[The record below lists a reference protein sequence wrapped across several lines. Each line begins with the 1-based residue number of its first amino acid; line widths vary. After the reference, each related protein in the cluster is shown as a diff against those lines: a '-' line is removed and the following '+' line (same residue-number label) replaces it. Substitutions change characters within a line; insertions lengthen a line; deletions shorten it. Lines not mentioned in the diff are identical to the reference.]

1 MSTSANLL
9 MVADS
14 EHDADMLYATGLFAP
29 DPFIYLRLRGRNL
42 IVMSD
47 LEIDRARREAPH
59 CRVLALNKYQAAL
72 RLAGVKSP
80 GHARVVAA
88 ILRER
93 KIRRVSVPQNF
104 PLALAVELRRL
115 RIAVTASRG
124 AVFPQRERKRP
135 EEVKKISAALMMAE
149 VGMSEA
155 MQVLRAAKIGR
166 DRRLLHHNVPL
177 TSEKLRS
184 VIDCAI
190 LQASGLAANT
200 IVAGGRQGC
209 DPHERGFGPLKAHE
223 PIIIDIFPRSQKT
236 GYFGDITRTVVR
248 GRASE
253 GVRRLYDTV
262 QRGQDLAFKRVR
274 DGTPTRD
281 VHLAVARFFDAQGY
295 PTRRRHG
302 RMEGFF
308 HGTGHGLGLE
318 IHEAPRLG
326 PFSNGRLAAGHV
338 VTVEPGL
345 YYPEL
350 GGVRLEDVAL
360 VTGNGA
366 RNLTR
371 FEKQLE
377 L

>member
-1 MSTSANLL
+1 MKASNNLL

-14 EHDADMLYATGLFAP
+14 EHDANMLYAVGLFVP
-29 DPFIYLRLRGRNL
+29 DPFIYLRLRGRDY

-47 LEIDRARREAPH
+47 LEMDRARRDAPH
-59 CRVLALNKYQAAL
+59 CRVLPLSGFQEKL
-72 RLAGVKSP
+72 RKEGVKSP
-80 GHARVVAA
+80 GHAHVIAS

-93 KIRRVSVPQNF
+93 KIRQVLVPPNF
-104 PLALAVELRRL
+104 PLGLALELKRL
-115 RIAVTASRG
+115 RVRVSATPGSF
-124 AVFPQRERKRP
+124 FPQREFKQP
-135 EEVKKISAALMMAE
+135 DEVKKISAALMMAE

-155 MQVLRAAKIGR
+155 MQVLRATRIGR
-166 DRRLLHHNVPL
+166 DRRLLYHNVPL

-209 DPHERGFGPLKAHE
+209 DPHERGFGPLKANE

-262 QRGQDLAFKRVR
+262 LRGQNIAFKKVR
-274 DGTPTRD
+274 AGMATSD
-281 VHLAVARFFDAQGY
+281 VHLAVVNFFEQQGY
-295 PTRRRHG
+295 PTRRHKG

-318 IHEAPRLG
+318 IHEAPRMG
-326 PFSNGRLAAGHV
+326 QFSRGKLSPGHV

-360 VTGNGA
+360 VTRNGA